1 VPLPAAEVAE
11 RARRIRLLLFD
22 VDGVFTDASVQIFG
36 DGSES
41 KTFSI
46 RDGTAVGWAIRSG
59 YEVALLSGRP
69 SAATTRRAAELG
81 ITRVHQETNDKV
93 RAYARILE
101 ESSVRGDEVGYM
113 GDDLLDLPVFAR
125 VGLSGAPA
133 DAAPEVR
140 DRAHWVSAAR
150 GGAGAVREFIELV
163 LRASGKWDA
172 IVARYL
178 T

>member
-1 VPLPAAEVAE
+1 
-11 RARRIRLLLFD
+11 
-22 VDGVFTDASVQIFG
+22 
-36 DGSES
+36 
-41 KTFSI
+41 
-46 RDGTAVGWAIRSG
+46 
-59 YEVALLSGRP
+59 
-69 SAATTRRAAELG
+69 
-81 ITRVHQETNDKV
+81 
-93 RAYARILE
+93 
-101 ESSVRGDEVGYM
+101 M